1 MLLQNMYTTY
11 RDQLIVEGVALPKI
25 GAYYVLLNKIRL
37 AREHPELAFNILNE
51 KDETGNTVSTVATV
65 QLNGH
70 QLAHAQALYNKDNN
84 AYYGVPTDVLLTLG
98 LNPKLTNGTL
108 DDGEDVGSNVEGSQD
123 FTDEEVSDYAAVLT
137 AMDNTTLSDYGSLHV
152 ATGVDTT
159 TTPPPPPPN
168 DGLPEDTGGGSVETP
183 GDDKPP
189 TAGGG
194 VGSGGK

>member
-1 MLLQNMYTTY
+1 MYTTY

-37 AREHPELAFNILNE
+37 ARNHPELAFNILNE

-70 QLAHAQALYNKDNN
+70 QLAHSQALYNQDNN
-84 AYYGVPTDVLLTLG
+84 VYYGVPTAVLEALG
-98 LNPKLTNGTL
+98 LNPNLTNGTL
-108 DDGEDVGSNVEGSQD
+108 DEGEDVSSNVVGGQT
-123 FTDEEVSDYAAVLT
+123 FTDDEVSDYASVLT
-137 AMDNTTLSDYGSLHV
+137 SMDNVTLSNYGTLNV
-152 ATGVDTT
+152 ASNPDTT
-159 TTPPPPPPN
+159 TTPPPPPT

-183 GDDKPP
+183 GGDKPP